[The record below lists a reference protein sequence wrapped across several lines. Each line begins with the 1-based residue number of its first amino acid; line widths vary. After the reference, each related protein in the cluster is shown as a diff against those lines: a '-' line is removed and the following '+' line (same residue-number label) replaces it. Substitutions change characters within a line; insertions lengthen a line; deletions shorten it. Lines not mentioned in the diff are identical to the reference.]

1 MSRIRRWARYLHQLI
16 LKMLMMVSVVPGLGR
31 LALLLAGA
39 LVGQYK
45 DRRLLAMLT
54 PRSYVSPRAQIQ
66 CPRLHLGRNCFIDE
80 RVTIYSHS
88 DGGEVRLG
96 DRVHLYRDTIIE
108 IGAGGSVIIGDN
120 THIQASCNLKGFLG
134 NLIIGRD
141 VQIAPHCGF
150 SPYEHNFDDRD
161 LPIRRQ
167 GIRSAGDIVLE
178 DDVWLGLG
186 VAVLEG
192 VHIGKGAII
201 GAGAVVTDDVP
212 AYAIVAGVPAR
223 VIRMRGQTATVS
235 RHLRGETAPPPP
247 TPPRAG
253 DAVAAPPER
262 DGRT

>member
-1 MSRIRRWARYLHQLI
+1 
-16 LKMLMMVSVVPGLGR
+16 MLLAVSGVPVLGR
-31 LALLLAGA
+31 LALLLAEA
-39 LVGQYK
+39 LVGPYK
-45 DRRLLAMLT
+45 DRRVLANLT
-54 PRSYVSPRAQIQ
+54 SGSYVSSRAQIQ
-66 CPRLHLGRNCFIDE
+66 CPRLHLGHNCFIDE

-108 IGAGGSVIIGDN
+108 VGAGGSVVIGEN

-150 SPYEHNFDDRD
+150 SPYEHNFEDRD
-161 LPIRRQ
+161 TVIHKQ

-192 VHIGKGAII
+192 VHIGRGAII
-201 GAGAVVTDDVP
+201 GAGAVVTKDIP
-212 AYAIVAGVPAR
+212 PYSVAVGVPAR
-223 VIRMRGQTATVS
+223 VIRMRGQS
-235 RHLRGETAPPPP
+235 APPHSAPNE
-247 TPPRAG
+247 AG
-253 DAVAAPPER
+253 Q
-262 DGRT
+262 T